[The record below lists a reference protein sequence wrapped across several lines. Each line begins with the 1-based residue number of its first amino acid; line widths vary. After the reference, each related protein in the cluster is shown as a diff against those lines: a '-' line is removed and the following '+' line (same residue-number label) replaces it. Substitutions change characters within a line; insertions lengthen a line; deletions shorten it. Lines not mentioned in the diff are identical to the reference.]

1 MKLLKIFT
9 ISLNLNAHQI
19 CQKTQKLNSNIKNSI
34 SIWIL
39 QSSCSQQSLSPSGPE
54 TLTTLQ
60 SALAKLLGSNAF
72 EIALLNNISSTREK
86 IPNNQLVMVPIFC
99 TCSKG
104 IFQHLAFYTLKEN
117 NTYIK
122 MASNIY
128 QTLMTCYALIRNIG
142 YVPNDIPKD
151 TNITG
156 KRPPNLCFHGR
167 GNSTL
172 LVMFQELWHTCIL
185 RFQRLSFT

>member
-1 MKLLKIFT
+1 M
-9 ISLNLNAHQI
+9 
-19 CQKTQKLNSNIKNSI
+19 NSSVIMQPAILVTLRSRDPYNTSI
-34 SIWIL
+34 SI
-39 QSSCSQQSLSPSGPE
+39 
-54 TLTTLQ
+54 
-60 SALAKLLGSNAF
+60 AKLLGSNAS

-117 NTYIK
+117 NTYIT

-128 QTLMTCYALIRNIG
+128 QMLMTCYALIHNNG

-156 KRPPNLCFHGR
+156 KRPRISAFMGEAIQHCL
-167 GNSTL
+167 
-172 LVMFQELWHTCIL
+172 
-185 RFQRLSFT
+185 